1 MYAPPAFLDD
11 TAAKVLRAPPP
22 EGSTLP
28 ELPPKSALV
37 QQGQSLAKLSD
48 DAFGAVVNGVVPAP
62 YAAEVGRAISDPAQ
76 QMAAIQ
82 ILHQAE
88 PANAEQARLLVQD
101 VKNSGFLDGT
111 QEDMFGSQAFAQSL
125 FPERA
130 KVLGQALQTLRGNK
144 KVFQSAVAGEDTLT
158 AAGNTLDTEANQKG
172 QTENERLIDTLQR
185 SATSR
190 GPISDALSAAARDV
204 ASGKQVRGASA
215 DFLAKARAL
224 VRSGAGA
231 GLEHGADNERAGQ
244 AGAAGADGAAAPGV
258 EGPGLLSNRQGAAG
272 AGATDTPAHFPAF
285 QAVAEHVMRLA
296 GVPKSVTLKLFER
309 LNDGTA
315 DGSYAA
321 GLLKFA
327 LDTNPSDIPAKFFH
341 EIVHALRDPALGL
354 LKPGERAALDR
365 AAPRAVRAGLDVA
378 ARIKRSTYD
387 AANRYYN
394 DVLARILDTGRF
406 IDYTSSLKMPSEI
419 AKITQEIAGKLTND
433 ASNDRLTQSFRP
445 DEGLARIVAGARII
459 AAQRRGDAGGDSDVA
474 RGDSAP

>member
-1 MYAPPAFLDD
+1 VYAPPAFLDD
-11 TAAKVLRAPPP
+11 TAAKVLRAPPL
-22 EGSTLP
+22 EGFTLP

-37 QQGQSLAKLSD
+37 QQGQGLAKLSD

-185 SATSR
+185 SGTSR

-224 VRSGAGA
+224 VRSGTGV

-244 AGAAGADGAAAPGV
+244 AGAAGADGAAAAGV
-258 EGPGLLSNRQGAAG
+258 KHESGIDLQKAGETKAVALADHSRMGSMPVEDVAVGKQENNIRPTRPQERFLSNRQGAAG

-419 AKITQEIAGKLTND
+419 AK
-433 ASNDRLTQSFRP
+433 
-445 DEGLARIVAGARII
+445 VA
-459 AAQRRGDAGGDSDVA
+459 
-474 RGDSAP
+474 